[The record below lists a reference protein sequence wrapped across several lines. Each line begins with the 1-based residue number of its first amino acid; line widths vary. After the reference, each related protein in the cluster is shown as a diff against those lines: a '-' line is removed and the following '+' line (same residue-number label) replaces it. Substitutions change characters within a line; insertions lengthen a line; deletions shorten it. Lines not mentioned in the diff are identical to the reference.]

1 MSWLDLL
8 LCITKNTALW
18 LVECDKFKTFLKCSG
33 NPLKTEGDWG
43 NLYKQ
48 ICRHKEWTLT
58 YYHSFL
64 DLSEKFFHSKAFF
77 FLVYSV
83 YINVE
88 KVYQRLLQCVAQLGN
103 HWPRASDRVR
113 QKMGNSAARKVYYAA
128 NYAIFLKQ
136 FNIVFLGLRGWNPF
150 FCCPTGN

>member
-1 MSWLDLL
+1 MGIKNFLLRAGPFPSLPPLRKVNIFSLPSINGPLPAELKFRENTAWLDLL
-8 LCITKNTALW
+8 LCITKNTVLW

-43 NLYKQ
+43 NSCKQ

-83 YINVE
+83 YKE
-88 KVYQRLLQCVAQLGN
+88 C
-103 HWPRASDRVR
+103 
-113 QKMGNSAARKVYYAA
+113 RKS
-128 NYAIFLKQ
+128 LPKTTSM
-136 FNIVFLGLRGWNPF
+136 
-150 FCCPTGN
+150 CCSTGKSLT